1 MSDESPEPFGKETA
15 RAGGEIAKFGVR
27 ALDSLD
33 GLFGYGAEVLGTT
46 PHDLVGV
53 LGADWLR
60 EVRLRNRDKLRRN
73 TRRILEERGVKQ
85 PFEEISPSIAVPL
98 IEAAVDESREELAE
112 LWARLLAAATD
123 PTRKGRIRLSF
134 ITTLKQMDPLDAKI
148 LEALYNHSPG
158 GFARQN
164 TNGRDVL
171 SNELAVSHDEVL
183 VSFGNL
189 ERLNCLGF
197 GNTPKIDPL
206 ISPSGKL
213 LIEALR

>member
-33 GLFGYGAEVLGTT
+33 RLFGYGAEVLGTV

-53 LGADWLR
+53 LGGEWLL

-73 TRRILEERGVKQ
+73 TRRILEERGAKE
-85 PFEEISPSIAVPL
+85 PFEGISPSIAVPL

-112 LWARLLAAATD
+112 LWARLLAAAAD

-148 LEALYNHSPG
+148 LEALYDHSPG
-158 GFARQN
+158 GFARHN

-197 GNTPKIDPL
+197 GDRSKIDPL
-206 ISPSGKL
+206 ISPLGKL